1 MTTGS
6 VLAQFTITL
15 SQAVSEQVAVEWH
28 TADGT
33 ALAGVDYA
41 ANKGVVLFAPGE
53 IAKTV
58 EILVY
63 GRAVGSEDRSFFV
76 EMLPPVNAILG
87 ASIGECIIHV
97 DTTGSTPVTQI
108 IVPTGPRGL
117 QGDSAYQAWLGLGN
131 TGTEQDFIN
140 SLKPPVAEIAQEV
153 APLIDV
159 GDTMLTAEGTEV
171 FSKSDQTTVKA
182 VARRVAYVGAAKIAT
197 VMLADGDNLI
207 AQSDLTGDIVDMSS
221 VGLYP
226 RIMRGTA
233 VLSPQWSIE
242 VDGRLLIKG
251 AVAGDVLYVCQY
263 DAASGQAVTR
273 QSREALRRSCA
284 EAGFNMVPGSFELGG
299 TVTTPTDVLLYE
311 ADGKAYSFSGTLP
324 HTVDDYSAPGDE
336 PGLWVDVSIY
346 SLRGN
351 ISEPSGGQLVGLP
364 RLNGESGRNV
374 VDLSAER
381 VSIEDFRIPG
391 QVDWTQA
398 LADAAAYM
406 IAQSQAGTPKIL
418 EFNANEVYEARTMP
432 NWRWHN
438 MWLRGNG
445 ATLKNTGYGNTLIC
459 DAGAT
464 TFQLRNV
471 SIKGFRVQGG
481 PTSGH
486 GLFVR
491 GINASEFDVEVRG
504 CGTGAH
510 AFQLTFTVLNEY
522 RLKASSITLPFVG
535 GAIPL
540 HGIVM
545 SQRDAGEK
553 CSANTFYNPVIEG
566 VSGRGIL
573 LPGALQNTFLGGT
586 SESNGGPNVEVQI
599 NSYHNKFLGMDIE
612 QAGNGISI
620 IDAGRWNRWTDIYAD
635 QQVNISATAV
645 GCKMR
650 DSLMNSVDDQGLGST
665 LDCIDYNLNSGTW
678 TLSGEA
684 VASQEARRIRSVASG
699 LFLPS
704 KYIDI
709 SFGPTGQTIKRHNHA
724 AVDIAAPPVPGSVP
738 GSSVVS
744 GVSVPGAK
752 VNDTVIVTA
761 GQNSNYTV
769 YGVVTAADTVQ
780 IRWHQLSGA
789 AASPLP
795 SGGTVRVDTWGH

>member
-1 MTTGS
+1 MAGCGDVLSLEDLQTAKKHQIFEAEVITGK
-6 VLAQFTITL
+6 VGG
-15 SQAVSEQVAVEWH
+15 VA
-28 TADGT
+28 G
-33 ALAGVDYA
+33 
-41 ANKGVVLFAPGE
+41 
-53 IAKTV
+53 
-58 EILVY
+58 
-63 GRAVGSEDRSFFV
+63 
-76 EMLPPVNAILG
+76 G
-87 ASIGECIIHV
+87 ASI
-97 DTTGSTPVTQI
+97 DTATNPVTGQTQQTLPSLLADLGFD
-108 IVPTGPRGL
+108 VQSWTSSTGGVL
-117 QGDSAYQAWLGLGN
+117 ASANQVFLNDTPGSLGLGDYYAWGGAFPK
-131 TGTEQDFIN
+131 TVPAGTDPALPT
-140 SLKPPVAEIAQEV
+140 S
-153 APLIDV
+153 
-159 GDTMLTAEGTEV
+159 G
-171 FSKSDQTTVKA
+171 
-182 VARRVAYVGAAKIAT
+182 Y
-197 VMLADGDNLI
+197 
-207 AQSDLTGDIVDMSS
+207 
-221 VGLYP
+221 
-226 RIMRGTA
+226 IMRSSRFAGT
-233 VLSPQWSIE
+233 
-242 VDGRLLIKG
+242 
-251 AVAGDVLYVCQY
+251 
-263 DAASGQAVTR
+263 QA
-273 QSREALRRSCA
+273 REALRRSYA
-284 EAGFNMVPGSFELGG
+284 EAGYTLVDGSFEAGG
-299 TVTTPTDVLLYE
+299 TLVNANDVLLYE
-311 ADGKAYSFSGTLP
+311 VEGKAYSWGGTLP
-324 HTVDDYSAPGDE
+324 KVVTAGSSPTPIATGAWVLVGDA
-336 PGLWVDVSIY
+336 
-346 SLRGN
+346 SLRGDLAL
-351 ISEPSGGQLVGLP
+351 PSGAGLVGLP
-364 RLNGESGRNV
+364 RINGTSGRTV
-374 VDLSAER
+374 EDLSAER

-391 QVDWTQA
+391 QTDWTQA

-418 EFNANEVYEARTMP
+418 EFNANEVYEATTMP

-445 ATLKNTGYGNTLIC
+445 ATLKNTGSGDTLIC

-464 TFQLRNV
+464 GFQLRNV
-471 SIKGFRVQGG
+471 SIKGFRVQGR
-481 PTSGH
+481 TLSGH

-504 CGTGAH
+504 CGIAAH

-522 RLKASSITLPFVG
+522 RLKASSITFPFVD

-620 IDAGRWNRWTDIYAD
+620 IDGGRWNRWTDIYAD

-678 TLSGEA
+678 TLSGAA

-704 KYIDI
+704 KLLDV
-709 SFGPTGQTIKRHNHA
+709 SVGPAGQTIKRHNHA
-724 AVDIAAPPVPGSVP
+724 AVAIAAPPVPSSVP

-744 GVSVPGAK
+744 GISVPGVK

-761 GQNSNYTV
+761 AQPSNYIV
-769 YGVVTAADTVQ
+769 YGVVSAADTVQ
-780 IRWHQLSGA
+780 IRWHQLTGA

-795 SGGTVRVDTWGH
+795 TGGTVRIDTWGH